1 MSRWCAR
8 TVEKDQVDCEELLFV
23 LEGLPANKNT
33 RPHDFDQTINEET
46 ALGPGNIKLPFE
58 GGQFPC

>member
-33 RPHDFDQTINEET
+33 RPQD
-46 ALGPGNIKLPFE
+46 LIK
-58 GGQFPC
+58 Q